1 MARLEAQELTRPP
14 EEGARLVALRFL
26 EEAAGA
32 LGRVAAGEGSDALH
46 EFRVSLRRL
55 RSTLQAFEAHLESRP
70 TEEAQERLR
79 ELGRR
84 SNAARDA
91 EVQIAWLEARVGEL
105 SQNHRPALR
114 WLAQQLAA
122 RRDQAQARLLEN
134 LPERFAHLR
143 TDLAKSLAG
152 YRTWV
157 HLDSPDPSPTFA
169 AVVGEKLRGQA
180 ARLRESLDAIDSASD
195 SAECHEA
202 RIQAKRLRYLLEPVA
217 RYAPEGKRAV
227 RSLKGLQDVLGEMH
241 DLQILMET
249 LEADAERMA
258 LARMHALLD
267 AVRSGDGAAVA
278 AARRRNLEAGLL
290 AIATLVRD
298 RNRKLFGELES
309 AWLEQRSAKFFET
322 LETAARALLDV
333 RREPLE
339 IERKFLLSGVPEIA
353 REAPSLRIEQGW
365 MAGER
370 IRERLRRVCDASG
383 GERFY
388 RTIKLGS
395 GPTRAEYEETIPRE
409 MFEPLWPLT
418 KGSRVEKQRI
428 QIRDGELTWEI
439 DVFEGRD
446 LVTAEVELPSP
457 DAPLVIPDWLGPCVV
472 REVTGDPAYSNL
484 NLAR

>member
-1 MARLEAQELTRPP
+1 MARLEPEELTRPP

-26 EEAAGA
+26 EDAAAA
-32 LGRVAAGEGSDALH
+32 LGRVAGGERPDSLH
-46 EFRVSLRRL
+46 EFRVNLRRL
-55 RSTLQAFEAHLESRP
+55 RSTLQAFEPHLESRP
-70 TEEAQERLR
+70 TEQAEERLR
-79 ELGRR
+79 ELGSR

-91 EVQIAWLEARVGEL
+91 EVQIAWLEARRDEL
-105 SQNHRPALR
+105 SQGHLPALR
-114 WLAQQLAA
+114 WLVQELAV
-122 RRDQAQARLLEN
+122 RRDQAQANLLEK
-134 LPERFAHLR
+134 LPERFSRLR
-143 TDLAKSLAG
+143 ADLAKSLAG

-169 AVVGEKLRGQA
+169 AVAGERLRVQA
-180 ARLRESLDAIDSASD
+180 ARLRENLGAISSPLDSKG
-195 SAECHEA
+195 CHEA
-202 RIQAKRLRYLLEPVA
+202 RIEAKRLRYLLEPVA
-217 RYAPEGKRAV
+217 RYVPEGKRAV

-241 DLQILMET
+241 DLQILMQT
-249 LEADAERMA
+249 LEASAERMA
-258 LARMHALLD
+258 LTRMHTLLD
-267 AVRSGDGAAVA
+267 AVRKADGRALT
-278 AARRRNLEAGLL
+278 AARRRNLEGGLL

-298 RNRKLFGELES
+298 RDRKLFGELES
-309 AWLEQRSAKFFET
+309 AWLGQRSAKFFDT
-322 LETAARALLDV
+322 LEAAARALGEV

-339 IERKFLLSGVPEIA
+339 IERKFLLSSVPEIA
-353 REAPSLRIEQGW
+353 REAPSRRIEQGW
-365 MAGER
+365 MAGES
-370 IRERLRRVCDASG
+370 IRERLRRVSDAS

-395 GPTRAEYEETIPRE
+395 GLTRAEYEESISRE

-418 KGSRVEKQRI
+418 KGCRLEKRRI

-457 DAPLVIPDWLGPCVV
+457 DAGLPIPEWLAPCLV

>member
-1 MARLEAQELTRPP
+1 MARLEPQELTRPP
-14 EEGARLVALRFL
+14 QEGARLVALRFL
-26 EEAAGA
+26 EEAASA
-32 LGRVAAGEGSDALH
+32 LERVSAGEGAAALH

-55 RSTLQAFEAHLESRP
+55 RSTLRAFAPHLEP
-70 TEEAQERLR
+70 EPPEQAQERLR

-105 SQNHRPALR
+105 SQSHRPALR
-114 WLAQQLAA
+114 WLAREIGR
-122 RRDQAQARLLEN
+122 RRDQAQARLLEK
-134 LPERFAHLR
+134 LPERFARLR
-143 TDLAKSLAG
+143 ADLARSLAG

-169 AVVGEKLRGQA
+169 AVVGERLRAQA
-180 ARLRESLDAIDSASD
+180 GRLRESLDAIASASD
-195 SAECHEA
+195 SSECHEA
-202 RIQAKRLRYLLEPVA
+202 RIEAKRLRYLLEPVA
-217 RYAPEGKRAV
+217 RYVPEGKRAV
-227 RSLKGLQDVLGEMH
+227 RSLKSLQDVLGEMH
-241 DLQILMET
+241 DLQILMQTVET
-249 LEADAERMA
+249 DAERMA
-258 LARMHALLD
+258 LARVHALLD
-267 AVRSGDGAAVA
+267 AVRTGDGETVA
-278 AARRRNLEAGLL
+278 ATRRRNLEAGLL

-309 AWLEQRSAKFFET
+309 AWLEQRSGKFFET
-322 LETAARALLDV
+322 LEAAARTLTEV

-365 MAGER
+365 MAGET
-370 IRERLRRVCDASG
+370 IRERLRRVSDAS

-395 GPTRAEYEETIPRE
+395 GLTRAEYEESISRE

-418 KGSRVEKQRI
+418 KGCRIEKRRI

-446 LVTAEVELPSP
+446 LVTAEVERPSP
-457 DAPLVIPDWLGPCVV
+457 DAALAIPDWLAPCLV
-472 REVTGDPAYSNL
+472 REVTGDSAYSNL